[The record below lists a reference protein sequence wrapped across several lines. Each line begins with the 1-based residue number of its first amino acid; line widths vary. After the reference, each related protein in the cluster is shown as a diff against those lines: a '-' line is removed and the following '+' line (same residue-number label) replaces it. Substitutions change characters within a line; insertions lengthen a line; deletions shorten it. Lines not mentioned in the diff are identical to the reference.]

1 MNPSLASM
9 ITKAASMQSYYTI
22 RLLADRARME
32 DAFRAYAYFRWV
44 DDILDTDSISGPV
57 PNENE
62 TRERIVFLERQKL
75 LLEKC
80 IRQEMPKEVNPQ
92 EEMLVEL
99 VQSDGSP
106 NSGLRDYLRNMMLVM
121 DFDVRRRG
129 RTITQYELN
138 MYTHRL
144 AIAVT
149 ENLHYFIG
157 HGDFAPLDETRYLAV
172 CAAHIAHMLRDTYVD
187 SKLGYYNIQREVLKA
202 HQITIE
208 DKESAAYR
216 SWVQERVALARRYF
230 KAGRSYFRRV
240 ENLRHRLAGFAYMA
254 RFEWVLDTIENDDF
268 VLRRDY
274 KERKSK
280 KTALEMGWSTILSMI
295 NFREEKV
302 ASATVVTQHNKNV

>member
-1 MNPSLASM
+1 MNPSLASV
-9 ITKAASMQSYYTI
+9 ITKAASKQSYFTI
-22 RLLADRARME
+22 KLLADRSRKE

-44 DDILDTDSISGPV
+44 DDVLDANSDSGPV

-62 TRERIVFLERQKL
+62 TRERITFLERQKS

-80 IRQEMPKEVNPQ
+80 IRHETPKEVIPQ

-99 VQSDGSP
+99 IQSDGNP
-106 NSGLRDYLRNMMLVM
+106 NCGLRDYLRNMMLVM

-129 RTITQYELN
+129 RLITQYELN

-157 HGDFAPLDETRYLAV
+157 NGDFAPHDDTRYLAV
-172 CAAHIAHMLRDTYVD
+172 CAAHIAHMLRDTYID
-187 SKLGYYNIQREVLKA
+187 SKLGYYNIPREVLKV
-202 HQITIE
+202 HQLTLE
-208 DKESAAYR
+208 DKDSAAYR
-216 SWVQERVALARRYF
+216 YWVQERVALARRYF

-240 ENLRHRLAGFAYMA
+240 ENLRLRLAGLAYMA
-254 RFEWVLDTIENDDF
+254 RFEWVLDTIEKDDF
-268 VLRRDY
+268 VLRKDY
-274 KERKSK
+274 HERKNK

-295 NFREEKV
+295 NFREEEV
-302 ASATVVTQHNKNV
+302 ASASVITQNNGKI